1 MTPYL
6 KRVRGSCA
14 FMGGD
19 YVTLEGKTDGK
30 AVITGADLATPLL
43 RQRLVLNQ
51 PLGYSFQFVKKK
63 IVCVIG

>member
-1 MTPYL
+1 
-6 KRVRGSCA
+6 
-14 FMGGD
+14 MGGD

-63 IVCVIG
+63 